1 MKDQYNDLF
10 EEVHLSETAKE
21 KLWERA
27 EKLTCTE
34 RRRGRGRT
42 GFKAAV
48 LVGVMLLGSTGIYAA
63 TQLPKLSEKKHD
75 SKWQVQVEKDHAEI
89 SLATNKPE
97 KEEKSALYDVKL
109 TYIPEGFKQDKEDTY
124 FYKKGKKDEN
134 GSFSVI
140 LYHMNTD
147 YKAMRTAKGLEEFQ
161 TKEGQGYIVGQRKRY
176 MTMFKYDNV
185 NYIVQID
192 GDSMSK
198 KEVQKIA
205 EGATLFPVEKKED
218 IQASYI
224 EWTKELQKENDRY
237 IEKMKKRGF

>member
-1 MKDQYNDLF
+1 MKNQYNDLF

-21 KLWERA
+21 KLQERV

-34 RRRGRGRT
+34 RRRGKGRT
-42 GFKAAV
+42 GFKVAV

-63 TQLPKLSEKKHD
+63 TQLPKFHG
-75 SKWQVQVEKDHAEI
+75 SKWQVQTEKDHAEI
-89 SLATNKPE
+89 SLTTNKSE
-97 KEEKSALYDVKL
+97 KEEKSGLYDVNL
-109 TYIPEGFKQDKEDTY
+109 TYIPDGFKQDKEDTY
-124 FYKKGKKDEN
+124 FYRKGKKDEN
-134 GSFSVI
+134 GTFSVI

-147 YKAMRTAKGLEEFQ
+147 YKAMRTAKGLEKFQ

-176 MTMFKYDNV
+176 ITMFKYDNV
-185 NYIVQID
+185 NYMVQID

-205 EGATLFPVEKKED
+205 EGATLYPVEKKED

-237 IEKMKKRGF
+237 IEKMKKLGF